1 MITFMIDR
9 LQMMI
14 VYGLQMITSIGGL
27 ACKVINCKLSTVNCK
42 LFIFIFLTL
51 QPLTASAQVD
61 TKLRDIYT
69 QAESDYQ
76 IGRIEQARD
85 ALLQNLSTFHG
96 NLRQNALRLVA
107 LCYLARFDMEQTE
120 QYATLM
126 LQENPYYSPSSGDP
140 ETFADMVNSIKAGMT
155 ATITTASSQAESLD
169 EVPVPTTLITAE
181 MIVNSGARNLQEVL
195 AAYVPGMNIIDCN
208 DDINIAMRGI
218 YSSTQDKILIML
230 NGHRLNS
237 YATNTAAPDFS
248 ISLEN
253 VKQIEVLR
261 GPASSLYGDVAL
273 TSVVNIITKQ
283 GADVDGV
290 MAKLGAGNYGQIKA
304 DAVFGKRYFDI
315 DLLVWGSIYRNSG
328 EQRDASDDRE
338 AEGYFSMPY
347 DHIRI
352 RRVGNRPTYDFGL
365 QLGYKGLLFMYDTH
379 FSQVIAPFT
388 MSSLALSYDHDRY
401 RTYNGLSPCFS
412 TSSHHADLSYQS
424 SISNLQF
431 KIAAT
436 YDKSDL
442 TRYQVISDEPMTT
455 WYLAL
460 PFPPY
465 MIQTFDSCGGFSRYV
480 NGQEQNYG
488 FHLKGNYA
496 YKLGDNHHGNIS
508 FGAEYGHFQLDD
520 IRYQVGYNFEET
532 FPEETRIR
540 ETGKGSENRA
550 DAWLQLKH
558 RWDFS
563 LFSRPFSLI
572 ANAGLRFDY
581 KNRYDDSKVRELS
594 PRAALILQRPRWSVR
609 LSYSKSF
616 VDAPFINRKANDL
629 AVLLRERAPII
640 LSPERVHSFQLS
652 FAGNNWLKGLNFEV
666 NGFYNHASDLIMTN
680 IIDYSNVAQNKTC
693 GVELM
698 AGYRQPKFTADWNF
712 TWTHTFRANLINL
725 GELESFRPYYN
736 NDIDDNNNTPV
747 IMSNLVL
754 GWQATSKL
762 KLHTHVLF
770 EGRQISYNPDIEQ
783 YVQLNTHYIEWAIY
797 KLSPETAEKA
807 TAAWDAAVDA
817 AQKSITHLEMPARCI
832 LNVGGEYTIGPV
844 TLGLN
849 IHNLLGTRY
858 NRSGMNTNLIPQ
870 QGRWFM
876 GSIAVRL

>member
-1 MITFMIDR
+1 MKQKKRQGIIGMVKWFLLFYLFTF
-9 LQMMI
+9 LP
-14 VYGLQMITSIGGL
+14 LSI
-27 ACKVINCKLSTVNCK
+27 
-42 LFIFIFLTL
+42 
-51 QPLTASAQVD
+51 SAQVD

-120 QYATLM
+120 QYATMM

-181 MIVNSGARNLQEVL
+181 MIMNSGARNLQEVL
-195 AAYVPGMNIIDCN
+195 AAYVPGLNIIDCN

-218 YSSTQDKILIML
+218 YSSTQEKILIML

-273 TSVVNIITKQ
+273 TGVVNIITKQ

-290 MAKLGAGNYGQIKA
+290 LAKLGVGNYGQIKA

-328 EQRDASDDRE
+328 ERRYAPDDRN
-338 AEGYFSMPY
+338 AETYFSMPY
-347 DHIRI
+347 DHIWI
-352 RRVGNRPTYDFGL
+352 RRIGNRPTYDFGL
-365 QLGYKGLLFMYDTH
+365 QLGYKGLQFMYDTH
-379 FSQVIAPFT
+379 FSQVVAPFT

-401 RTYNGLSPCFS
+401 RTYNGLLPCFS
-412 TSSHHADLSYQS
+412 TNSHHADLSYQWS
-424 SISNLQF
+424 MFNGQWKAS
-431 KIAAT
+431 AT

-442 TRYQVISDEPMTT
+442 TRYQVISDEPMTAL
-455 WYLAL
+455 YLSL

-465 MIQTFDSCGGFSRYV
+465 MIQTFDSCGGLSRYV

-496 YKLGDNHHGNIS
+496 YTLGDNHHGTIS

-520 IRYQVGYNFEET
+520 IRYQVGYNFEES
-532 FPEETRIR
+532 FPEEARIR
-540 ETGKGSENRA
+540 EIGKGSENRA

-558 RWDFS
+558 RWNFS

-616 VDAPFINRKANDL
+616 VDAPYIYRQANVL
-629 AVLLRERAPII
+629 AVVLRDHEPIT
-640 LSPERVHSFQLS
+640 LSPERAHSFQLS
-652 FAGNNWLKGLNFEV
+652 FAGNNWVKGLNFEV
-666 NGFYNHASDLIMTN
+666 NGFYNYASNLIMTN
-680 IIDYSNVAQNKTC
+680 IIDYSNVGQNKTC

-712 TWTHTFRANLINL
+712 TWTHTIKSNLIII

-736 NDIDDNNNTPV
+736 NDINDNNNTPV

-754 GWQATSKL
+754 GWQATPKL

-770 EGRQISYNPDIEQ
+770 EGRQTSYNPDIEQ
-783 YVQLNTHYIEWAIY
+783 YVLVNTHYIEWAIY
-797 KLSPETAEKA
+797 KLSPETADKA
-807 TAAWDAAVDA
+807 AAAWDAAVDA
-817 AQKSITHLEMPARCI
+817 AEKSITHLEMPARCI
-832 LNVGGEYTIGPV
+832 LNIGGEYMIGPV

-870 QGRWFM
+870 QGRWFL
-876 GSIAVRL
+876 GSIAVRF